1 MYYLRLKT
9 GVLLL
14 FFFFCFLHS
23 VKLLIVKVSYME
35 MCLISNLSVKCV
47 LLVTYQSLLLSDFQ
61 RYETSQMEKENASL
75 KESGSC

>member
-1 MYYLRLKT
+1 
-9 GVLLL
+9 
-14 FFFFCFLHS
+14 
-23 VKLLIVKVSYME
+23 ME